1 MKIVLII
8 LGSIFAGIGIL
19 GIFIPGLPTTPFLL
33 LSAGLYARSS
43 EKLYQK
49 LLSSR
54 LIGKYIKLF
63 RKNKGMSL
71 FVKLTSLAL
80 MWGMITLS
88 IFLINKLLFTIILLA
103 IGFTGTVVMGF
114 IIKTIKP
121 GQ

>member
-54 LIGKYIKLF
+54 FIGKYIKIF

-88 IFLINKLLFTIILLA
+88 IFLMNKLLFTIILLA